1 MFQVIKR
8 VRRAVVNIK
17 SSILMIINP
26 RRVLM
31 NKLSLVNKVIMMK
44 RAINKRAIK
53 IHTSHLNMMKLQ

>member
-1 MFQVIKR
+1 
-8 VRRAVVNIK
+8 
-17 SSILMIINP
+17 MIINP

-53 IHTSHLNMMKLQ
+53 IYTSHLNMMKLQ